1 MDAPRDDLELR
12 LRRLPDRHLLALR
25 ALACGFDT
33 VDVAALLGIPEGS
46 VRPTLRLA
54 AAKLVAVLAEADPG
68 ARRDGEGDGEGSV
81 PPC

>member
-1 MDAPRDDLELR
+1 MGALPDDLQPR

-33 VDVAALLGIPEGS
+33 ADLAVLLGIPESS

-54 AAKLVAVLAEADPG
+54 ATKLVAVLGEADRG
-68 ARRDGEGDGEGSV
+68 R
-81 PPC
+81 